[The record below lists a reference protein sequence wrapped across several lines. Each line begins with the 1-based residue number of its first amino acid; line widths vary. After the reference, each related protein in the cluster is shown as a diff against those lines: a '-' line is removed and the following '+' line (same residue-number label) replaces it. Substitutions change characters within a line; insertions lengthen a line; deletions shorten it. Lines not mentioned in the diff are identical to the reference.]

1 MGKVSPDGLGVG
13 SEAPSLLGPFLLQ
26 DLDNK
31 FHASQLLTWFGA
43 TLLHDV
49 HHLAQFLQGCLLPL
63 HLRVVVH
70 WKGMGEGMG

>member
-13 SEAPSLLGPFLLQ
+13 PEATSLLGPFLLQ
-26 DLDNK
+26 DLDDE

-49 HHLAQFLQGCLLPL
+49 HHLAQFLQGCLLTL
-63 HLRVVVH
+63 HLWVVEH
-70 WKGMGEGMG
+70 